1 MEVIAPANHLMINH
15 LLPHY
20 GYSSISPGILG
31 KIRMI
36 WWPVRWNRDC
46 PRFGGLHIPIKRW
59 WCAHLRLSSRCGQSC
74 WLRMVDIPM
83 AFLSLFRNFLH
94 IYVYISVSV
103 SVCIHIAWTKHL
115 CIYTHT
121 HTIIIVFTHTLDFY
135 TSSSPRSAF
144 TSLQNVGGV
153 GGDLGLS
160 QVDARDLVGLGDPM
174 GIQCGEIARD
184 NLTTVRIAIKGLS
197 LTIHII
203 WSPWL
208 IISII
213 LVAILVSL

>member
-1 MEVIAPANHLMINH
+1 MASSVKPRLPEIRWASYPHQTLVMCPLTIVLTMWPE
-15 LLPHY
+15 LLVEN
-20 GYSSISPGILG
+20 GWYSDGIF
-31 KIRMI
+31 KF
-36 WWPVRWNRDC
+36 VSK
-46 PRFGGLHIPIKRW
+46 FSTHI
-59 WCAHLRLSSRCGQSC
+59 C
-74 WLRMVDIPM
+74 
-83 AFLSLFRNFLH
+83 
-94 IYVYISVSV
+94 VYI
-103 SVCIHIAWTKHL
+103 CL
-115 CIYTHT
+115 CICMYSYCMNQTFMYIYT